1 MPVKMIIS
9 KQREG
14 IVEYFFLPT
23 QLFSS
28 HRKPSFFTLFSQ
40 FFIISVVGTA
50 VQPRLMRH
58 WSLFS
63 KCKELG
69 WNSRFLALLAF
80 RSSTEP
86 SENPGVVV
94 VWGCDTFGPKRIWSP
109 NIWSPNDWS
118 LWTNNPQPI

>member
-1 MPVKMIIS
+1 MRFLALLATENVFS

-14 IVEYFFLPT
+14 IVKYFFHQLGSFLVTETPDYFS
-23 QLFSS
+23 LFS
-28 HRKPSFFTLFSQ
+28 R

-63 KCKELG
+63 QCKELG

-86 SENPGVVV
+86 AENPGV
-94 VWGCDTFGPKRIWSP
+94 
-109 NIWSPNDWS
+109 
-118 LWTNNPQPI
+118 